1 MKSGH
6 HTVLLTEAVDALVW
20 NVDGAYIDGT
30 FGRGGHAR
38 EILARL
44 SEKGRL
50 FGIDKDPQAVQA
62 GQKLAA
68 TEPRFE
74 MYSGSFT
81 EMKQRLEQHGIHG
94 DIAGILLD
102 LGVSSPQLDQAE
114 RGFSFSNDGP
124 LDMRMNPAAGISAT
138 QWINSAS
145 SEAIAD
151 VLKTYGEE
159 RFARRIAKAICA
171 VRDEQDITTTAQL
184 AAIIKQAHP
193 RWEPKRHP
201 ATKSFQ
207 AIRIFINDELVEL
220 KQMLEQSVDLL
231 MPAGR
236 LVVISFHSLED
247 RIVKRFIRSASND
260 KASRAPAYIPLQNTV
275 TNEPPLRPLGKKIRP
290 ARREIKLNIR
300 ARSAIMR
307 VAAKRCVNASRQS

>member
-1 MKSGH
+1 
-6 HTVLLTEAVDALVW
+6 TVLLTEAVDALVW
-20 NVDGAYIDGT
+20 NVDGTYIDGT

-44 SEKGRL
+44 SKKGRL

-62 GQKLAA
+62 GQELAA
-68 TEPRFE
+68 SESRFE

-81 EMKQRLEQHGIHG
+81 EMKQQLEQQGIHG

-102 LGVSSPQLDQAE
+102 LGVSSPQIDQPE
-114 RGFSFSNDGP
+114 RGFSFTNDGP
-124 LDMRMNPAAGISAT
+124 LDMRMNPATGISAE
-138 QWINSAS
+138 QWVNSAT
-145 SEAIAD
+145 SEEIAG

-159 RFARRIAKAICA
+159 RFARRIANAICA
-171 VRDEQDITTTAQL
+171 ARDEQDITTTAQL

-207 AIRIFINDELVEL
+207 AIRIFINDELADL
-220 KQMLEQSVDLL
+220 RKMLGQALDLL
-231 MPAGR
+231 MLSGR

-247 RIVKRFIRSASND
+247 RIVKRFMRSASD
-260 KASRAPAYIPLQNTV
+260 DDTAHAPAYIPLQNAV
-275 TNEPPLRPLGKKIRP
+275 ASGPALRPLGKRIKP
-290 ARREIKLNIR
+290 TQSEIERNIR
-300 ARSAIMR
+300 ARSAVMR
-307 VAAKRCVNASRQS
+307 VAEKRT